1 VAKRALVLTP
11 WYFTH
16 KVVRW
21 QTAVTM
27 MYLGKVDVLVSYS
40 EEVRS
45 PSTSIQMPAVLRLK
59 KKVLTIKRGVRF
71 SRLNVYARDN
81 FTCMYCAERLAPEE
95 LTFDHVL
102 PRSRGGATSWDN
114 IVSACHPCNRRKGSR
129 TPEQAG
135 MLPLRKP
142 HRPKTLPML
151 PPRIDVHTA
160 PSEWR
165 AFCEPLWQL
174 G

>member
-1 VAKRALVLTP
+1 MTKRTLVLTP
-11 WYFTH
+11 WYFPH

-27 MYLGKVDVLVSYS
+27 MYLGKVDVLVSYA
-40 EEVRS
+40 EEVCS
-45 PSTSIQMPAVLRLK
+45 PSTRIQTPAVLRLK

-81 FTCMYCAERLAPEE
+81 FTCMYCETRLAPEE

-102 PRSRGGATSWDN
+102 PRSRGGATRWDN
-114 IVSACHPCNRRKGSR
+114 IVSACHPCNRRKGNR

-135 MLPLRKP
+135 MEPLRKP

-151 PPRIDVHTA
+151 PPRIDERTA
-160 PSEWR
+160 PTEWH
-165 AFCEPLWQL
+165 AFCEPLWQV